1 MTSGEYND
9 ETVAPKFPR
18 KGISTYGSRT
28 RRGFSKKE
36 EKEYDP
42 FLDFLRTNNFVKKE
56 HVEIREENFTYCNFN
71 LLASINGHSYLIE
84 LETRERTIGSI
95 GALSILEFG
104 CNYFHDE
111 NKNKIEGVLIIS
123 NSRLMKDIKNIESE
137 FSRYT
142 RNKTKIISRDDCIEQ
157 MTKKDVYDD

>member
-42 FLDFLRTNNFVKKE
+42 FLDFLRTNNFV
-56 HVEIREENFTYCNFN
+56 
-71 LLASINGHSYLIE
+71 
-84 LETRERTIGSI
+84 ETRERTIGSI